1 MRSWPALLLAPLT
14 ALAQQA
20 ICLSLTEHACQ
31 QQTTIALHAVC
42 GGCILAI
49 LAMTALAAVDWRATA
64 GVRSARASD
73 TARALRPRFIAASG
87 LLVGALSALVSLS
100 MWMPVWVLGP
110 CMS

>member
-31 QQTTIALHAVC
+31 QQTTFALHGVC
-42 GGCILAI
+42 GACFLAI
-49 LAMTALAAVDWRATA
+49 LAMTAMAAADWRTT
-64 GVRSARASD
+64 GARAVQASD
-73 TARALRPRFIAASG
+73 TARVLRPRFVAISA

>member
-14 ALAQQA
+14 ALAQQS
-20 ICLSLTEHACQ
+20 ICLSLTEHACE
-31 QQTTIALHAVC
+31 QQTTVALHAVC
-42 GGCILAI
+42 AVSLLAI
-49 LAMTALAAVDWRATA
+49 LAMTVMAAADWRARP
-64 GVRSARASD
+64 GVRPEHASD
-73 TARALRPRFIAASG
+73 TARALRPRFIAASA